1 MFITLL
7 AITFLIA
14 LIVTFIVARVFQR
27 PIGAILERIFAD
39 KISSAW
45 QRYVT
50 FAIYVVGISGG
61 VRIWDLEKY
70 ISPHGPGEPQL
81 VLNRDRWVLEVYR
94 TIVETLQST
103 AWLLLAFF
111 LITLVAYMIVRIV
124 EKVATTSTH
133 PSKIAPQPGTE
144 SQT

>member
-7 AITFLIA
+7 AVTFLIA
-14 LIVTFIVARVFQR
+14 SIVTFIVARVFNR
-27 PIGAILERIFAD
+27 PIAAILERIFGE
-39 KISSAW
+39 KISEAW

-70 ISPHGPGEPQL
+70 ISPHGPSEPQL
-81 VLNRDRWVLEVYR
+81 MLDRDRWVLEVYR
-94 TIVETLQST
+94 TIIETLQST

-111 LITLVAYMIVRIV
+111 LITLVAYLIVRIV
-124 EKVATTSTH
+124 EKMAASSATKAKSLA
-133 PSKIAPQPGTE
+133 SVE
-144 SQT
+144 SQQNP

>member
-7 AITFLIA
+7 AVTFLIA
-14 LIVTFIVARVFQR
+14 LIVTFIVARIFQGA
-27 PIGAILERIFAD
+27 IGGILERIFAD
-39 KISSAW
+39 KISAAW

-70 ISPHGPGEPQL
+70 ISPHGPNEPQL

-94 TIVETLQST
+94 TIIETLQST
-103 AWLLLAFF
+103 AWLLLVFF
-111 LITLVAYMIVRIV
+111 LITLVAYMILRIV
-124 EKVATTSTH
+124 AKATGQSEQ
-133 PSKIAPQPGTE
+133 SSSAAQPGNVA
-144 SQT
+144 SRS